1 MKKFAFICRAVL
13 LYGTALYFIIFLM
26 IIESLTETNP
36 QWAFLSLFI
45 LLIMVAVCKYIFRDE
60 DLDNYKPNNWKYYGD
75 L

>member
-36 QWAFLSLFI
+36 QMAFLSLLI
-45 LLIMVAVCKYIFRDE
+45 LLVLLVVCKNAFKDE
-60 DLDNYKPNNWKYYGD
+60 DIEDYRPKWFD
-75 L
+75 